1 MSRSQPAH
9 PVDPATLPHVWR
21 VTDLAREKVTLPTGH
36 PELDAVLPGGGWP
49 VGALV
54 EVLQQTPTQHV
65 WRLVLPALAAR
76 TRTGHGP
83 VVLVGAP
90 LQPFGP
96 SLSDHGFD
104 TQRLLCVSADRPA
117 LRLWAAE
124 QALRCAHVAAVL
136 AWLPGARSE
145 ELRRLHL
152 AAQRHD
158 CLLFA
163 FRPAACRQH
172 ASPAMLRLQLQ
183 GIADLEIEIVKRRGP
198 PLVRPLVLPASAGR
212 LAALLRARR
221 SNGAA
226 TAAPVAER
234 SHVLDRT
241 AALQ

>member
-1 MSRSQPAH
+1 MSRSQPVR
-9 PVDPATLPHVWR
+9 PVDPATLPDVWR
-21 VTDLAREKVTLPTGH
+21 VTDLAREKATLPTGH

-54 EVLQQTPTQHV
+54 EVLQQTPAQHV
-65 WRLVLPALAAR
+65 WRLLLPALVAR
-76 TRTGHGP
+76 MRTGHGP

-96 SLSDHGFD
+96 SLGDHGFD
-104 TQRLLCVSADRPA
+104 ARRLLCVSADQPA

-163 FRPAACRQH
+163 LRPAACRQH
-172 ASPAMLRLQLQ
+172 ASPATLRLQLH
-183 GIADLEIEIVKRRGP
+183 GMADLEIEIVKRRGP
-198 PLVRPLVLPASAGR
+198 PLVRPLVLPATTGR

-221 SNGAA
+221 SNAA
-226 TAAPVAER
+226 TPTPAVER

-241 AALQ
+241 AAVQ